1 MTETKKPSLRKPK
14 KKLGLSAEKTV
25 SEPVKMI
32 SNECGMCTNG
42 WSGAGCPT
50 CPLYGQKH
58 FIHTG
63 GPSATDCFIVCESP
77 TVGPSADVYKHVGWS
92 SGLEKNVKILLNDY
106 RNKNPAYQ
114 RIEMYFSYAV
124 HCEIEKPPAIAVEKC
139 ADILEGQLVRC
150 TPEGRPIIILAFG
163 PQVLRSLGVKF
174 QKHADV
180 VGKFHPVTIRGR
192 SAYVFATIS
201 LKQMAV
207 KAGYIDIVTQHI
219 NTFMQQV
226 LLSKAGKHPTLQ
238 ANVSSVTDKY
248 VFPKTVKEVE
258 DLVDKI
264 LAYTPKGMSPGR
276 QLLAIDTET
285 NTLYPHRKK
294 LKLLTVTVA
303 WDAGCAA
310 SIPVEHAE
318 SPLSL
323 ESIRDPLTRL
333 FNSENPKVGQNVK
346 YDFKV
351 LRRKGFKLE
360 NIMWDTLVCEHILAE
375 DKKGFYGLKELT
387 RAYLPAYG
395 NYEADV
401 KAHNKE
407 VMADAKKKAK
417 DSGEKLSKAEQLLL
431 EDDGYASIPLD
442 VLSKYGAIDA
452 DVTWQIAVRQ
462 RKAMQVETERFVKAR
477 APFSNHPN
485 ESLRKKGEVIWT
497 NENPTVVIG
506 RGPSWDPLIRLA
518 TTRAMPTLTTL
529 ARMEDRGVCID
540 RPYTQELAIKM
551 EKSSRESIINLNSM
565 LPKGYVDAFNPASAP
580 QIRQILYNTGYIHP
594 ETGKLVCYEGIEEPP
609 KTEKG
614 VISTNA
620 KFLKLLTLK
629 HKCPFA
635 RTLLEFRAMQKAR
648 NTFIE
653 NIMVLTRE
661 DDRMHTHYHQHGTS
675 SGRLCVSGNTYLSTD
690 KGSFRISELKLE
702 LSPSIMTHTGILRR
716 IEGLFYKGEEEMFKV
731 TLFNGNTIT
740 CTKGHRFLTPKRG
753 FRQLK
758 DLKVGS
764 QVLTCDLE
772 CWGVAHIKSI
782 ESVGEQ
788 GVWDIQVA
796 VDHSYVAH
804 GFVNHNSSSHENMQN
819 IPKKI
824 GIHNIKKIFIPS
836 HPSLAFVNTDAK
848 AAEVRIYAAYSHDKN
863 LIQALNDGLDP
874 HSFVASLVYAPANI
888 LKGIPPERWKH
899 TLSTVGTDDEH
910 AWTYE
915 DFCNRD
921 VYKDAGEKSP
931 EGKESSLFKYGAKL
945 DYLRSVIKRVV
956 FGILYGATPSK
967 VSSVVSIPDDQAQV
981 IVDTLFNMFPA
992 MKSYIQDTKD
1002 QLNAFGF
1009 VETFIGR
1016 RRRFNNLRSLPFF
1029 MRNKAERQSINF
1041 KIQSTSSDIVMDVL
1055 HHMESPLHND
1065 LRGELLLTVH
1075 DSIGFECPKNYVSQ
1089 LPDFIKK
1096 YGVDYVSDRYPWLP
1110 VPFQWDV
1117 EVGNSY
1123 GELMSVPNYL
1133 KTIEDVQFLAPVNPE
1148 DCNDFIE
1155 VEIREDLDADL
1166 GLLDVG

>member
-1 MTETKKPSLRKPK
+1 MEESLSQPK
-14 KKLGLSAEKTV
+14 KMLST
-25 SEPVKMI
+25 
-32 SNECGMCTNG
+32 ECGMCANG
-42 WSGAGCPT
+42 WSGISCPA

-63 GPSATDCFIVCESP
+63 GPSETDCFIVCESP
-77 TVGPSADVYKHVGWS
+77 TVGPSADVYKHIGWS

-106 RNKNPAYQ
+106 RTKNPAYNK
-114 RIEMYFSYAV
+114 IEMYFTYAV

-139 ADILEGQLVRC
+139 ADILESQLVRC

-163 PQVLRSLGVKF
+163 PTVLRSLGIKF

-180 VGKFHPVTIRGR
+180 VGKFHSIKVRGR
-192 SAYVFATIS
+192 DAYVFASIS
-201 LKQMAV
+201 LKHMVV
-207 KAGYIDIVTQHI
+207 KAGYVDIVTQHI

-226 LLSKAGKHPTLQ
+226 LLSKLGKHPVLQ
-238 ANVSSVTDKY
+238 ANVNNIAANY
-248 VFPKTVKEVE
+248 VFPTTVQEVN

-264 LAYTPKGMSPGR
+264 VAYAPNGMPPGR

-310 SIPVEHAE
+310 SIPIEHAD
-318 SPLSL
+318 SPLTL
-323 ESIRDPLTRL
+323 ESVRDALIRL
-333 FNSENPKVGQNVK
+333 FNSENPKVGHNIK

-351 LRRKGFKLE
+351 LRRKGFKLN
-360 NIMWDTLVCEHILAE
+360 NIIWDTMVCEHILAE

-387 RAYLPAYG
+387 RSYLPAYG
-395 NYEADV
+395 NYETDV
-401 KAHNKE
+401 KAYNKD
-407 VMADAKKKAK
+407 VMADAKKEAK
-417 DSGEKLSKAEQLLL
+417 DKGEKLSKAEQLLL
-431 EDDGYASIPLD
+431 ADDGYASIPLD

-477 APFSNHPN
+477 APFNNHSN
-485 ESLRKKGEVIWT
+485 EDLRKKGEILWT

-506 RGPSWDPLIRLA
+506 RGPSWDPLIRLT
-518 TTRAMPTLTTL
+518 TTRAIPTLTTL
-529 ARMEDRGVCID
+529 ARMEDRGVCVD
-540 RPYTQELAIKM
+540 RPYTQQLAVKM
-551 EKSSRESIINLNSM
+551 EQSSREAVINLNSM
-565 LPKGYVDAFNPASAP
+565 LPKGYSTAFNPASAP
-580 QIRQILYNTGYIHP
+580 QIRQILYNIGYLHP

-620 KFLKLLTLK
+620 KFLKLLALK
-629 HKCPFA
+629 HKCPFS

-675 SGRLCVSGNTYLSTD
+675 SGRL
-690 KGSFRISELKLE
+690 
-702 LSPSIMTHTGILRR
+702 
-716 IEGLFYKGEEEMFKV
+716 
-731 TLFNGNTIT
+731 
-740 CTKGHRFLTPKRG
+740 
-753 FRQLK
+753 
-758 DLKVGS
+758 
-764 QVLTCDLE
+764 
-772 CWGVAHIKSI
+772 
-782 ESVGEQ
+782 
-788 GVWDIQVA
+788 
-796 VDHSYVAH
+796 
-804 GFVNHNSSSHENMQN
+804 SSSMENMQN

-874 HSFVASLVYAPANI
+874 HSFVASLVYSPANI
-888 LKGIPPERWKH
+888 LKGIAPEHHKQ
-899 TLSTVGTDDEH
+899 TLATVGTDDEH
-910 AWTYE
+910 PWTYE
-915 DFCNRD
+915 DFCERD
-921 VYKDAGEKSP
+921 AFIDDGLKLPD
-931 EGKESSLFKYGAKL
+931 GKNSSLFKYGVKL
-945 DYLRSVIKRVV
+945 CDLRSIIKRVV
-956 FGILYGATPSK
+956 FGILYGATPAK

-981 IVDTLFNMFPA
+981 IVNTLFTMFPA

-1002 QLNAFGF
+1002 QLNSFNF

-1016 RRRFNNLRSLPFF
+1016 RRRFNNLHSLPFF

-1055 HHMESPLHND
+1055 HHIELPLHND

-1096 YGVDYVSDRYPWLP
+1096 YGVDYVADRYPWLP

-1133 KTIEDVQFLAPVNPE
+1133 KTIENVQFLAPVNPE
-1148 DCNDFIE
+1148 DENDFIE

>member
-14 KKLGLSAEKTV
+14 KKLALSAEKTV

-310 SIPVEHAE
+310 SIPVEHSE
-318 SPLSL
+318 SPLTL

-407 VMADAKKKAK
+407 VMAEAKKKAK

-442 VLSKYGAIDA
+442 ILSKYGAIDA

-675 SGRLCVSGNTYLSTD
+675 SGRL
-690 KGSFRISELKLE
+690 
-702 LSPSIMTHTGILRR
+702 
-716 IEGLFYKGEEEMFKV
+716 
-731 TLFNGNTIT
+731 
-740 CTKGHRFLTPKRG
+740 
-753 FRQLK
+753 
-758 DLKVGS
+758 
-764 QVLTCDLE
+764 
-772 CWGVAHIKSI
+772 
-782 ESVGEQ
+782 
-788 GVWDIQVA
+788 
-796 VDHSYVAH
+796 
-804 GFVNHNSSSHENMQN
+804 SSSHENMQN

-899 TLSTVGTDDEH
+899 TLATVGTDDEH